1 MRLSIL
7 TTGHRRRAK
16 LFLAVTSA
24 LSRTDS
30 PDIVQTL
37 LYRPGFLTRALL
49 ELTADA
55 MRGTSYW
62 TAAEREY
69 LAMRIARSQECPFC
83 AVTHTELVELAGH
96 GEIDPNDAE
105 SGRPA
110 VHAAADFLD
119 SLITDHPDSSG
130 VATLPN
136 RAVSDTLRV
145 AVVWHIVNRLANAFD
160 FTLRD
165 GQLRTGTKALHR
177 SGYKFP
183 GFLMNDGTP
192 PQRGADDVTNLRR
205 AVLEAP
211 ATTSPALR
219 QAAAAGED
227 VPAPWQSY
235 VKLVREE
242 SHRVTDADVAEL
254 TAAGRSE
261 DEVFEVTVAAATGVA
276 LAVYDR
282 GRRVAGLAER
292 G

>member
-16 LFLAVTSA
+16 AFLAATSA
-24 LSRTDS
+24 VSRTES
-30 PDIVQTL
+30 PDIVRML

-49 ELTADA
+49 DLAADA
-55 MRGTSYW
+55 MRGPSYW

-69 LAMRIARSQECPFC
+69 LGMRIARSQGCPFC
-83 AVTHTELVELAGH
+83 AVTHAELVRLAGH
-96 GEIDPNDAE
+96 GEIDPDDAE

-110 VHAAADFLD
+110 VYAMADFLD
-119 SLITDHPDSSG
+119 GLAGDQQDPSGIEALPD
-130 VATLPN
+130 
-136 RAVSDTLRV
+136 RAVSDALRV

-165 GQLRTGTKALHR
+165 GQLSTGTKALHR
-177 SGYKFP
+177 SGYRFP
-183 GFLMNDGTP
+183 GFLLADGTP
-192 PQRGADDVTNLRR
+192 PERGSDDVANLRR

-235 VKLVREE
+235 VRLVREE
-242 SHRVTDADVAEL
+242 SHRITDADVAEL
-254 TAAGRSE
+254 RAAGCGE
-261 DEVFEVTVAAATGVA
+261 DEIFEVTVAAATGVA
-276 LAVYDR
+276 LAVFDR
-282 GRRVAGLAER
+282 GRRAVGLAER